1 MFVLRAVCGT
11 HKGEYYTGFDSDK
24 MSPTWSNDIAAAEQ
38 VKPQDAAGI
47 VMAMIDGPRF
57 VVVPERL
64 PSATDEECAVFADF
78 AARGMFQAP
87 SEAMK
92 EIIAKVIRSSP
103 DAQFGEQPTDMPPT
117 GDYMSVWE
125 WLSRAMAASKQI

>member
-1 MFVLRAVCGT
+1 MFVLRAVCDK
-11 HKGEYYTGFDSDK
+11 HKGEYYTGFDSEK
-24 MSPTWSNDIAAAEQ
+24 MSPKWSNDIAAAEQ

-47 VMAMIDGPRF
+47 VMAMIDGPRI

-78 AARGMFQAP
+78 AARGMFQNP
-87 SEAMK
+87 SDAIKDM
-92 EIIAKVIRSSP
+92 IAKIIRSSP
-103 DAQFGEQPTDMPPT
+103 EEPFGEQAADMPPT

-125 WLSRAMAASKQI
+125 WLSRAMAARKQL

>member
-11 HKGEYYTGFDSDK
+11 HKGEYYSGFNSEK
-24 MSPTWSNDIAAAEQ
+24 MAPTWVDSVEAAEK
-38 VKPQDAAGI
+38 VSGPDAAGI

-64 PSATDEECAVFADF
+64 ADSQDAECDEFADR
-78 AARGMFQAP
+78 AARGMFQNP
-87 SEAMK
+87 SDAIKTM
-92 EIIAKVIRSSP
+92 IRSVIRDSVENP
-103 DAQFGEQPTDMPPT
+103 FFEAPAEMPAT

-125 WLSRAMAASKQI
+125 WLTRAMAARNQM